1 MLEKTFIKNS
11 MVAEPLRSFS
21 QFPPSVYRRSFAAT
35 KIQRAFRRYRGR
47 KLRKAIREKQ
57 YHAAVIIQRA
67 ARRKLVRI
75 RSLKNDAAFIIQKAW
90 RRKLFIK
97 VAIMREFVALLK
109 LRMHLSKTY

>member
-11 MVAEPLRSFS
+11 MVAEPIRSFS

-35 KIQRAFRRYRGR
+35 KIQRAFRRYRGI
-47 KLRKAIREKQ
+47 KLRKEIRIQ
-57 YHAAVIIQRA
+57 QHNAALIIQRA

-75 RSLKNDAAFIIQKAW
+75 RSLKNAAAFIIQKAW

-97 VAIMREFVALLK
+97 MALMSK
-109 LRMHLSKTY
+109 MIVCNTRMHLS